1 MRLRNGILATA
12 LVASMGTGALPATA
26 EATSA
31 AADSGTVTL
40 LTGDRVTVT
49 GQGYHIEP
57 GPQRKVRFEVTQR
70 DGDLRIVPS
79 DAKSLL
85 AQGLLDERLFNVTQL
100 LKWGYG
106 DAQKNEI
113 PLITQSASG
122 EAAVLGGARQARQ
135 LAGLGLATM
144 NVPKAEAARTWQA
157 VADGART
164 RASGKIWLDGQRSPT
179 LDRSVA
185 QIGAPQAWQQGLTGA
200 GVTVAVLDSGYD
212 PDHPDLKGVVA
223 HSRNFTDDPD
233 PTDRNGHGTHVSAT
247 LAGAGDKYKGVAPG
261 AKLAVG
267 KIGNDRYSESAL
279 LVAMRWAA
287 VDVKAKIVSLSLGG
301 LDTPDLDPVEQAVNT
316 LSEQTGTLFVIA
328 AGNSGSEPGTV
339 GSPGSSEA
347 ALTVGAV
354 DKSDKMAR
362 FSGRGPRA
370 HDHAVKPDVTAPGVD
385 IVAAAAKGTSDG
397 SHVAM
402 SGTSMAA
409 PHVAGAAA
417 ILAQKHPTWTGR
429 QLKAALTGSAA
440 PQPGTTLFDQGAGRV
455 DVLRAVTQQVVATP
469 ANLHAAFP
477 YGSTGGR
484 VATREIVYTNAAD
497 TPVTLDLTVEG
508 ETLRLSAQRVEIPA
522 KGSTPVTVT
531 IDAEGKAPGDY
542 PGTVTAKA
550 GDQVVRTVANAWVE
564 PESYDVRF
572 TAVDRTGAPA
582 SASGYAYT
590 ADGQERDVFL
600 IGSGTYRLPPGE
612 WNFQLGISGSGD
624 EHTTTN
630 QMVNLTESTDV
641 KLDARQGKPLAFTVD
656 DPTAAHTLLE
666 VFMAHGWLS
675 TGIVFPGIEANMNF
689 AIPVKRAGFTF
700 IARSVWHKRGATPSP
715 YRYDLAIRGTDGIP
729 ENLTH
734 ATRTEDLAKVTT
746 TFRGAGVATTGAH
759 SVASE
764 WTEGRWT
771 YDARTPDLPM
781 PGTLIQYR
789 TPAIAWRSILA
800 TGNFRVMD
808 TGRRLAAGH
817 TRETWNAAVSGP
829 SFATPAGARDGDRL
843 TFNAARLFS
852 DAAEGRTGM
861 DADATGSVTLAKNG
875 QVIAKTD
882 YTRCEP
888 KWPNPSCIL
897 EARLPAEAATYTL
910 TATGTRQV
918 PHSTLSTSVEAT
930 WTFRSAR
937 TPSPQALPL
946 TAVRYAP
953 HGLDDH
959 NRAKPGS
966 TTTVPIWTE
975 RNPGAAKAQVKS
987 LRLEMSAD
995 DGATWTTVLVKA
1007 VGPHWAARIA
1017 NPAAAGFVSLRATAT
1032 DGNGDTVTQT
1042 VRRAYAIG

>member
-1 MRLRNGILATA
+1 MLATA
-12 LVASMGTGALPATA
+12 MVASTTAGVATA
-26 EATSA
+26 ATASA
-31 AADSGTVTL
+31 APAGASPGTVTL

-49 GQGYHIEP
+49 DQGYHVEP
-57 GPQRKVRFEVTQR
+57 GAQREVRFEVTKR
-70 DGDLRIVPS
+70 DGDLHIVPS
-79 DAKSLL
+79 DARPLV

-100 LKWGYG
+100 LEWGYG
-106 DAQKNEI
+106 DAHKKEI

-144 NVPKAEAARTWQA
+144 NVPKAEAARTWKA

-164 RASGKIWLDGQRSPT
+164 RASGKIWLDGKRFPT

-200 GVTVAVLDSGYD
+200 GVTVAVLDTGYD
-212 PDHPDLKGVVA
+212 PDHPDLKGVVT
-223 HSRNFTDDPD
+223 HSRNFSDEPN
-233 PTDRNGHGTHVSAT
+233 PTDENGHGTHVSAT
-247 LAGAGDKYKGVAPG
+247 VAGVGDKYKGVAPG

-267 KIGNDRYSESAL
+267 KLGSFGFTDSVL
-279 LVAMRWAA
+279 LAGMQWAA
-287 VDVKAKIVSLSLGG
+287 VDVKAKIISMSLGG
-301 LDTPDLDPVEQAVNT
+301 PDTPDLDPVEQAVNT

-328 AGNSGSEPGTV
+328 AGNSGSRPGTV
-339 GSPGSSEA
+339 DSPGSADA

-354 DKSDKMAR
+354 DKSDKMAV
-362 FSGRGPRA
+362 FSSRGPRK

-385 IVAAAAKGTSDG
+385 IIAAAAKGTADG

-402 SGTSMAA
+402 SGTSMAT

-417 ILAQKHPTWTGR
+417 ILAQKHPDWTGK

-508 ETLRLSAQRVEIPA
+508 ETLRVSAQRVEIPA

-531 IDAEGKAPGDY
+531 INTEGKAPGDH

-550 GDQVVRTVANAWVE
+550 GDQIVRTVANAWVE

-582 SASGYAYT
+582 AMLGYAYT
-590 ADGQERDVFL
+590 ADGQLRNLGYWE
-600 IGSGTYRLPPGE
+600 GSGTYRLPAGE
-612 WNFQLGISGSGD
+612 WNVYLDVQGAS
-624 EHTTTN
+624 EYTTAHQVVKVAGPTE
-630 QMVNLTESTDV
+630 VNV
-641 KLDARQGKPLAFTVD
+641 DARQGKPVAFTVD
-656 DPTAAHTLLE
+656 EPTAAPERLFEQFVGNGWWRL
-666 VFMAHGWLS
+666 GWLAIGLEPS
-675 TGIVFPGIEANMNF
+675 AFY
-689 AIPVKRAGFTF
+689 AIPTKQTGLTYM
-700 IARSVWHKRGATPSP
+700 ARTLWHKPGATPSP
-715 YRYDLAIRGTDGIP
+715 YRYDLVIRGADGIP
-729 ENLTH
+729 ENLTY
-734 ATRTEDLAKVTT
+734 AARTKDLAKVTT
-746 TFRGAGVATTGAH
+746 THRGAGVAATGRHYVAH
-759 SVASE
+759 E
-764 WTEGRWT
+764 WAENDWSFGIG
-771 YDARTPDLPM
+771 TPNVTL

-789 TPAIAWRSILA
+789 TPGLTWQSALG
-800 TGNFRVMD
+800 TGNAFTED
-808 TGRRLAAGH
+808 TGRRLAGGH

-829 SFATPAGARDGDRL
+829 SFATLGGERDGDKL
-843 TFNAARLFS
+843 AFSAARLFS
-852 DAAEGRTGM
+852 DAARGRTGM
-861 DADATGSVTLAKNG
+861 DADASGSVTLAKDG
-875 QVIAKTD
+875 QVVAKTD
-882 YTRCEP
+882 YTGCYVFDPRGCGV
-888 KWPNPSCIL
+888 
-897 EARLPAEAATYTL
+897 EATLPAEAATYTL

-918 PHSTLSTSVEAT
+918 PHSTLSTSVEAA

-937 TPSPQALPL
+937 TASAQALPL
-946 TAVRYAP
+946 TAVRFAP

-966 TTTVPIWTE
+966 TTTIPIWTE
-975 RNPGAAKAQVKS
+975 RNPGATKAQVKS

-995 DGATWTTVLVKA
+995 DGATWTTVPVKA
-1007 VGPHWAARIA
+1007 AGPHWAARIA
-1017 NPAAAGFVSLRATAT
+1017 NPAAAGFVSLRASAT